1 MANMKIPDMPNHVKK
16 EVERLQEILNPI
28 MKKVAKY
35 TMWTLPLVVFSL
47 FNLLSLLFF
56 GALNRD
62 NLPMILFF
70 ALTGAVG
77 MALYKEVRI
86 QRNEIKKISAKYI
99 IERIRTSEVATES
112 HKNQYIAL
120 VKNQP
125 LGKMI
130 NHFIMFLNEEE
141 NRRRLLN

>member
-1 MANMKIPDMPNHVKK
+1 MVNMKMPDMPNHVKK
-16 EVERLQEILNPI
+16 EIEKLQDILNPF

-35 TMWTLPLVVFSL
+35 SMWTLPLVVFSF
-47 FNLLSLLFF
+47 FNLLNLIYF

-70 ALTGAVG
+70 AFTGAVG

-86 QRNEIKKISAKYI
+86 QRKEIQKISANYM
-99 IERIRTSEVATES
+99 IERIKKSEIATES

-120 VKNQP
+120 VKEQP
-125 LGKMI
+125 IGKMM

>member
-1 MANMKIPDMPNHVKK
+1 MVNMKMPDMPNHVKK
-16 EVERLQEILNPI
+16 EIEKLQEVLNPF

-35 TMWTLPLVVFSL
+35 SMWTLPLVVFSF
-47 FNLLSLLFF
+47 FNLLNLIYF

-70 ALTGAVG
+70 AFTGAIG

-86 QRNEIKKISAKYI
+86 QRKEIQKISAKYI
-99 IERIRTSEVATES
+99 IERIKKSEIATES

-120 VKNQP
+120 VKEQP
-125 LGKMI
+125 IGKMM

>member
-1 MANMKIPDMPNHVKK
+1 MVNMKIPDMPSHVKK
-16 EVERLQEILNPI
+16 EIEKLQEILYPI

-47 FNLLSLLFF
+47 FNLLSLIYF

-86 QRNEIKKISAKYI
+86 QRNEIKKLSAKYM
-99 IERIRTSEVATES
+99 IERIKKSEVATES

-120 VKNQP
+120 VKDQP
-125 LGKMI
+125 IGKMV